1 MSVKLHL
8 VYGGE
13 LVDTQKNE
21 FRDFSQIDV
30 VGLFPDYAS
39 AYAAWKDAAHR
50 TVDNAEMRYF
60 IAHLHRLLDE
70 EAETSA
76 EAD

>member
-1 MSVKLHL
+1 MPVKMHL

-13 LVDTQKNE
+13 LIDTQKKE
-21 FRDFSQIDV
+21 FKDFAAIDV

-60 IAHLHRLLDE
+60 IAHLHRLNDE
-70 EAETSA
+70 NAEESA
-76 EAD
+76 EPA

>member
-13 LVDTQKNE
+13 LVDTQKND
-21 FRDFSQIDV
+21 FKDFSEIDV
-30 VGLFPDYAS
+30 VGMFPDYAS
-39 AYAAWKDAAHR
+39 AYSAWKDAAHR

-60 IAHLHRLLDE
+60 IAHLHRLTDE
-70 EAETSA
+70 QAEESA
-76 EAD
+76 EPA

>member
-13 LVDTQKNE
+13 LIDTQKKD
-21 FRDFSQIDV
+21 FRDFSEIDV

-60 IAHLHRLLDE
+60 IAHLHRLTDE
-70 EAETSA
+70 ETEESTEPA
-76 EAD
+76 

>member
-1 MSVKLHL
+1 MPVKMHL

-13 LVDTQKNE
+13 LVDTQKTE
-21 FRDFSQIDV
+21 FQDFSKVDV

-60 IAHLHRLLDE
+60 IAHLHRLTDE
-70 EAETSA
+70 KAEASA
-76 EAD
+76 EPA